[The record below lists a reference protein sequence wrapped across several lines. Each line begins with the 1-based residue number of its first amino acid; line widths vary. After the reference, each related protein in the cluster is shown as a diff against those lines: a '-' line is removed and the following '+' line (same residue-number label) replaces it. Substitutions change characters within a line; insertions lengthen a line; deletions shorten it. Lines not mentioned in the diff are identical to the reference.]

1 MVSLGFLITILLVV
15 VIMCRWLSPLMA
27 LTIMPIA
34 GALIGG
40 FGFETFDFAISGI
53 RSVAPIVGLFIF
65 AILFFGVMRD
75 AGLFDPA
82 IDMVF
87 RFAGHHPERITL
99 GTALLATVAHLDG
112 SGASTFL
119 IVIPAMLPLYDKL
132 GMDRRIL
139 ACIVAMAAGVA
150 NMLPWGGPTL
160 RAAASL
166 DIPLIELYRPLI
178 PIQIVGLGMVYLIAY
193 YLGKRQAVS
202 APVLEG
208 DLVEISATPDSETD
222 NEKQLRRPGLF
233 YWNLLL
239 TLVVIVT
246 LVSGV
251 AAPVIVFMLG
261 LIAALLINYRD
272 AKIQRERF
280 DAHAPSAML
289 MASIL
294 IAAGVFT
301 GIMRESGML
310 TAMAI
315 WGAESIPGSFA
326 SLIPAMLGY
335 ASVFLSLIFDPDSF
349 YFGVLPVL
357 ANVTDQYG
365 IAVDATAH
373 AALMGQSTLG
383 FPVSPLT
390 PATFLL
396 IGLAKIDLA
405 DHQRYTLP
413 WLILISFTMT
423 TTAIFIGVIPL

>member
-1 MVSLGFLITILLVV
+1 
-15 VIMCRWLSPLMA
+15 
-27 LTIMPIA
+27 
-34 GALIGG
+34 
-40 FGFETFDFAISGI
+40 
-53 RSVAPIVGLFIF
+53 
-65 AILFFGVMRD
+65 MRD

-193 YLGKRQAVS
+193 YLGKRRAVS

-310 TAMAI
+310 TAMAT